1 LFVKSETKTNKSD
14 EQSDRRSLVTNEIY
28 DDQDEPIGSSNNPV
42 EINQL
47 NGEKEEDKFIQFLN
61 KLNNNTKRVLGIC
74 LATISGILYAFT
86 FTPALYVQDNY
97 PGASQDA
104 LDYVFSLYT
113 GIYLSSISYFVI
125 YCMIKRNKPVVQP
138 EVILPALLSGAM
150 WAVANSLFFLANNA
164 LSQAVT
170 FPIVSSGPSAI
181 ASLWGILLYKEI
193 KGLKNFII
201 LGVGFSLALIGSILT
216 GLSK

>member
-1 LFVKSETKTNKSD
+1 
-14 EQSDRRSLVTNEIY
+14 
-28 DDQDEPIGSSNNPV
+28 
-42 EINQL
+42 
-47 NGEKEEDKFIQFLN
+47 
-61 KLNNNTKRVLGIC
+61 
-74 LATISGILYAFT
+74 
-86 FTPALYVQDNY
+86 
-97 PGASQDA
+97 
-104 LDYVFSLYT
+104 
-113 GIYLSSISYFVI
+113 
-125 YCMIKRNKPVVQP
+125 MIKRNKPVVQP